1 MNLQPLQ
8 GFVAGPPQASR
19 PARLSMIPC
28 MASPV
33 PSSQPARDAARTAA
47 LPRLL
52 APLLRW
58 LRGWLQLLVTGLV
71 LLVLLCE
78 RRSHGRAQRQ
88 ALALQLWRDVMPAAI
103 GFTVLCALGSLVLI
117 RIVIV
122 TAVSYGLTRYALEAL
137 VRVLVIE
144 LIPLFAALFVALRCT
159 IPDGAE
165 LSALRRAG
173 RLRDGVDDIEPLRRE
188 LLPRFEAGV
197 IGVVLLAAINVGLGL
212 LLSYLMVYGF
222 TSAGLPAFSRV
233 VGQIFSPDLMLVFA
247 LKTLGFGVAVSLIPL
262 ASGFLGRGAQG
273 GAHSRTPSELHA
285 LVRMFIVLLLVEAAS
300 LAFNYG

>member
-1 MNLQPLQ
+1 
-8 GFVAGPPQASR
+8 
-19 PARLSMIPC
+19 MITR

-33 PSSQPARDAARTAA
+33 PPGNAAAVGARAPHRAAVSRRALAA
-47 LPRLL
+47 LR
-52 APLLRW
+52 RW
-58 LRGWLQLLVTGLV
+58 LGGWLQLLVTGLV
-71 LLVLLCE
+71 VLVLLFE
-78 RRSHGRAQRQ
+78 PRSHRRAARQ
-88 ALALQLWRDVMPAAI
+88 ALALQLWRDVMPAAF

-173 RLRDGVDDIEPLRRE
+173 LLRDGGDDIEPLRRE

-197 IGVVLLAAINVGLGL
+197 VGVVLLAAINVGLGL

-233 VGQIFSPDLMLVFA
+233 VGQILGPDVLLVFA
-247 LKTLGFGVAVSLIPL
+247 LKTLGFSVAVSLIPL
-262 ASGFLGRGAQG
+262 ASGFLGHGAQG
-273 GAHSRTPSELHA
+273 GARSRTPSELQA
-285 LVRMFIVLLLVEAAS
+285 LVRMFIVLLLVESLA